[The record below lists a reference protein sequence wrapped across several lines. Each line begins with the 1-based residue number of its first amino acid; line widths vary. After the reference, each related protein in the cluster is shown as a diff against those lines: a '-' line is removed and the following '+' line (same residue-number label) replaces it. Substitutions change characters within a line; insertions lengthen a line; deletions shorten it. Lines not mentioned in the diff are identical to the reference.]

1 MIMTNKFCA
10 VMFIITM
17 LTINSA
23 NADLAPYEI
32 RNLNRAEAMV
42 LGQNNYNA
50 PLETRLAMTEQQ
62 LFGSIQSGSLNDRI
76 SMINQVLNNSQ
87 KQQIQNYRMK
97 NRLMNA
103 VRNLTT
109 GYMTGFT
116 PPVYNNYSNYSNYPN
131 YPSNRYYNTY
141 TSQIPQPIYD
151 HGNRNFITQ
160 TRVIIDD

>member
-10 VMFIITM
+10 AMFIVAI
-17 LTINSA
+17 LSINSA

-76 SMINQVLNNSQ
+76 SIINQVLNNSQ

-131 YPSNRYYNTY
+131 YPSNRRYYN

-151 HGNRNFITQ
+151 HGNKNFITQ

>member
-1 MIMTNKFCA
+1 MIMTNKFCVA
-10 VMFIITM
+10 MFIIAM
-17 LTINSA
+17 LSINSA

-131 YPSNRYYNTY
+131 YPSNRRYYN
-141 TSQIPQPIYD
+141 TSQIPQSIYD
-151 HGNRNFITQ
+151 HGNKNFITQ

>member
-1 MIMTNKFCA
+1 MTNKFCA

-17 LTINSA
+17 LSRNSA

-76 SMINQVLNNSQ
+76 SMINQVLNIS
-87 KQQIQNYRMK
+87 
-97 NRLMNA
+97 
-103 VRNLTT
+103 
-109 GYMTGFT
+109 
-116 PPVYNNYSNYSNYPN
+116 
-131 YPSNRYYNTY
+131 
-141 TSQIPQPIYD
+141 
-151 HGNRNFITQ
+151 
-160 TRVIIDD
+160 

>member
-1 MIMTNKFCA
+1 MIMTNKFCVA
-10 VMFIITM
+10 MFIIAM
-17 LTINSA
+17 LSINSA

-97 NRLMNA
+97 NRFMNA

-131 YPSNRYYNTY
+131 YPSNRRYYN

-151 HGNRNFITQ
+151 HGNKNFITQ

>member
-1 MIMTNKFCA
+1 MIMTNKFCVA
-10 VMFIITM
+10 MFIIAM
-17 LTINSA
+17 LSINSA

-131 YPSNRYYNTY
+131 YPSNRRYYN

-151 HGNRNFITQ
+151 HGNKNFITQ

>member
-17 LTINSA
+17 LSINSA

-76 SMINQVLNNSQ
+76 SMINQVLNNSF
-87 KQQIQNYRMK
+87 YF
-97 NRLMNA
+97 
-103 VRNLTT
+103 
-109 GYMTGFT
+109 FT
-116 PPVYNNYSNYSNYPN
+116 EK
-131 YPSNRYYNTY
+131 
-141 TSQIPQPIYD
+141 
-151 HGNRNFITQ
+151 
-160 TRVIIDD
+160 

>member
-1 MIMTNKFCA
+1 MIMTNKFFLA
-10 VMFIITM
+10 MFIIAVFS
-17 LTINSA
+17 INSA
-23 NADLAPYEI
+23 NANLAPYEI

-42 LGQNNYNA
+42 LGQNNFNV

-76 SMINQVLNNSQ
+76 NMVNRVLNNSQ
-87 KQQIQNYRMK
+87 NQQIQNYRMK

-116 PPVYNNYSNYSNYPN
+116 PPVYNNYSNFPN
-131 YPSNRYYNTY
+131 YINNRYYNTY